1 MNNGWRFRKML
12 AEIALSE
19 NACRNCS
26 SDVYFAEKV
35 AYKII
40 FSDSILGRLRF
51 IRKSSKNDALE

>member
-35 AYKII
+35 AKKTLL
-40 FSDSILGRLRF
+40 SESILGRERF
-51 IRKSSKNDALE
+51 TRKSSKNDALE